1 MRRSKS
7 TSRRWPVSGWNGWV
21 TTTNS
26 EPSLGWGDF
35 ALCALRRDRQ
45 RPLLGRA
52 GLGNQ
57 DPTRRQRSVAAVL
70 QHHGELVEQ
79 PVNPILLDLLDGQ
92 LVDARCTTVAAHLL
106 PRPLQDVPA
115 GELVVQRVEP
125 SSGIGLGRPVQRML
139 QGTDRVE
146 TLRLLDAS
154 RGGTSH
160 DGHSP
165 ALLASL
171 RTDKAA
177 ALPITGGY
185 VVQPARPVLRPPPTP
200 CRPAAHFPVS
210 RL

>member
-1 MRRSKS
+1 MCCSMS
-7 TSRRWPVSGWNGWV
+7 TSNCSTVSGWNGWV

-57 DPTRRQRSVAAVL
+57 DSTRR
-70 QHHGELVEQ
+70 
-79 PVNPILLDLLDGQ
+79 
-92 LVDARCTTVAAHLL
+92 
-106 PRPLQDVPA
+106 
-115 GELVVQRVEP
+115 QRVEP
-125 SSGIGLGRPVQRML
+125 SSGIGLGRPVQRMM